1 VFGHELLRVEGV
13 LRVEVLRVEVLRVEV
28 LRVEVLRVLGLP
40 QDQEERGVVARVP
53 VSQTFHVVFHQKV
66 LRVEGEMMMLWEVGV
81 EPGPEAQRLGEAG
94 LEPGAL
100 RWVLSMGE
108 ALWVLGL
115 LQEGRGCARGLVAV
129 RGCHQR

>member
-1 VFGHELLRVEGV
+1 M
-13 LRVEVLRVEVLRVEV
+13 
-28 LRVEVLRVLGLP
+28 EVLRVLGLP
-40 QDQEERGVVARVP
+40 QDQEERDVVARVP
-53 VSQTFHVVFHQKV
+53 VSQTSHVVFHQKV

-94 LEPGAL
+94 LEPGAGGLEPGAL

-129 RGCHQR
+129 RVCHQR